1 MAQLVRASV
10 WWLLKLIQVRVRI
23 PDQEKFFSVFSE
35 SADDSN
41 NFQIVQ
47 ICARATSSG
56 QNSQWMTLK
65 GLYLYRWGLETED
78 SRSIWANPLK
88 MHGGSCGGYLVFRVA
103 HETLGRLGIWE
114 WDAVKKR
121 SILVIQGGLNVSHCS
136 KTRSSNIET
145 YGRIDN
151 GSTTVRPHVTWNTHT
166 HTHSGYTFCSQSK
179 VM

>member
-1 MAQLVRASV
+1 M
-10 WWLLKLIQVRVRI
+10 I
-23 PDQEKFFSVFSE
+23 PTIFELFK
-35 SADDSN
+35 
-41 NFQIVQ
+41 
-47 ICARATSSG
+47 CARATSSG

-65 GLYLYRWGLETED
+65 GLYCTGGALKQRIPGI
-78 SRSIWANPLK
+78 IWANPLK

-166 HTHSGYTFCSQSK
+166 HTQPTLGMPSK
-179 VM
+179 SFMALFPPLFGILQNFLSLDWVCRWNANWINK

>member
-1 MAQLVRASV
+1 M
-10 WWLLKLIQVRVRI
+10 
-23 PDQEKFFSVFSE
+23 
-35 SADDSN
+35 DD
-41 NFQIVQ
+41 F
-47 ICARATSSG
+47 
-56 QNSQWMTLK
+56 K
-65 GLYLYRWGLETED
+65 GLYCTGGALKQRIPGI
-78 SRSIWANPLK
+78 IWANPLK

-151 GSTTVRPHVTWNTHT
+151 GSTQPKNVKPALLHHFPTCTFSRIHILLGVFHTWMKKKSTFLKSKPIKIGLDFFFNWHIWTTIHT
-166 HTHSGYTFCSQSK
+166 STLHCGSFAMCWQSCEK
-179 VM
+179 C